1 MSIDEMARA
10 VALYLRT
17 IELWAADAAGF

>member
-1 MSIDEMARA
+1 MSVDEMTRA

-17 IELWAADAAGF
+17 IELWAADHGA